1 MKLEYLADKEDLLP
15 TVAKWY
21 FEKWGC
27 LDEGNTLDKDMK
39 KLQVYLNKDRI
50 PLMLLAT
57 DANEALGVVQL
68 KFHEMSIY
76 PEKTHWLGGVYV
88 AKEHRGR
95 GIARQ
100 IILELILIAEKL
112 NVKILHLQT
121 EDLTGGL
128 YREMGWRPIE
138 QVNYHDVEVLVMER
152 KLNEIF

>member
-1 MKLEYLADKEDLLP
+1 MRFEYLVDRENLLP
-15 TVAKWY
+15 TVAEWY
-21 FEKWGC
+21 FEEWGY

-39 KLQVYLNKDRI
+39 KLQVYLNKDEI

-76 PEKTHWLGGVYV
+76 PDKTHWLGGVYV
-88 AKEHRGR
+88 SKEHRGK

-112 NVKILHLQT
+112 SVRTLYLQT

-128 YREMGWRPIE
+128 YRKMGWLPIE
-138 QVNYHDVEVLVMER
+138 QVNYNGVEVLVMEK
-152 KLNEIF
+152 KLNNAV